1 MSLSFVNAAKAKK
14 LNEFFQKH
22 GRIYVV
28 VDATSDEV
36 IVPAFLKGDPAL
48 RLVLNM
54 RMPQPIY
61 IREDALESDFSF
73 SGQVYSCRIPM
84 DRIWAAYLP
93 EEDMEHG
100 IVWEENVP
108 ETIKA
113 VVSAVQSLHEDE
125 PTGESSEE
133 KSVEEMPVE
142 EQPVAAADEPVAL
155 PEVDEKKLVGRK
167 VRHLRVVK

>member
-1 MSLSFVNAAKAKK
+1 MSLSCVNAAKAKK
-14 LNEFFQKH
+14 LNDFFQKH

-36 IVPAFLKGDPAL
+36 IVPTFLKGDPAL

-54 RMPQPIY
+54 RMPQPIH

-73 SGQVYSCRIPM
+73 SGQVYTCRIPM
-84 DRIWAAYLP
+84 DRVWAAYLP

-108 ETIKA
+108 ETIRA
-113 VVSAVQSLHEDE
+113 VVNAVRSLQEDE
-125 PTGESSEE
+125 PIKPTGEP
-133 KSVEEMPVE
+133 PVE
-142 EQPVAAADEPVAL
+142 EQLVAVADEPEA
-155 PEVDEKKLVGRK
+155 DKKPTGRK

>member
-22 GRIYVV
+22 GRIYIV

-36 IVPAFLKGDPAL
+36 VVPAFLKGDPAL

-54 RMPQPIY
+54 RMPQAIH

-73 SGQVYSCRIPM
+73 SGQVYTCRIPM

-108 ETIKA
+108 ETIRA
-113 VVSAVQSLHEDE
+113 VVNAVRSLQEDE
-125 PTGESSEE
+125 PAAE
-133 KSVEEMPVE
+133 SVEEASAEEISAE
-142 EQPVAAADEPVAL
+142 EQPVAAADEPEAV
-155 PEVDEKKLVGRK
+155 PEVDSKSTVRK

>member
-14 LNEFFQKH
+14 LNAFFQQH

-36 IVPAFLKGDPAL
+36 IVPNFLKGDPAL

-54 RMPQPIY
+54 RMPQPIH
-61 IREDALESDFSF
+61 IRDDALESDFSF
-73 SGQVYSCRIPM
+73 SGQVYTCRIPM

-93 EEDMEHG
+93 EGDMESG
-100 IVWEENVP
+100 IVWEEDVP
-108 ETIKA
+108 ETIRA
-113 VVSAVQSLHEDE
+113 VVNAVRSLKEGDATADAGDAEEAPVE
-125 PTGESSEE
+125 PEE
-133 KSVEEMPVE
+133 KPAE
-142 EQPVAAADEPVAL
+142 
-155 PEVDEKKLVGRK
+155 RK

>member
-1 MSLSFVNAAKAKK
+1 MSLSFSNAAKAKK

-36 IVPAFLKGDPAL
+36 VVPNFLKGDPAL

-61 IREDALESDFSF
+61 IRDDALVSDFSF
-73 SGQVYSCRIPM
+73 SGQISNCHIPM
-84 DRIWAAYLP
+84 ERIWAAYLP
-93 EEDMEHG
+93 EGDMEHG
-100 IVWEENVP
+100 IVWEEDVP
-108 ETIKA
+108 ETIRA
-113 VVSAVQSLHEDE
+113 VVSAVRSLKDDVSDEANPAIATASGKDGALGQDTQEED
-125 PTGESSEE
+125 
-133 KSVEEMPVE
+133 KSTE
-142 EQPVAAADEPVAL
+142 
-155 PEVDEKKLVGRK
+155 RK

>member
-1 MSLSFVNAAKAKK
+1 MSLSFANAAKAKK
-14 LNEFFQKH
+14 LNDFFQKH
-22 GRIYVV
+22 ARIYVV

-36 IVPAFLKGDPAL
+36 VVPNFLKGDPAL

-73 SGQVYSCRIPM
+73 SGQVYTCRIPM

-93 EEDMEHG
+93 EGDMEHG
-100 IVWEENVP
+100 IVWEEDVP
-108 ETIKA
+108 ETIRA
-113 VVSAVQSLHEDE
+113 VVNAVRSLQDDKPEDE
-125 PTGESSEE
+125 APVAEASAQVSEHAIEQDPVQTPEIDE
-133 KSVEEMPVE
+133 KPVE
-142 EQPVAAADEPVAL
+142 
-155 PEVDEKKLVGRK
+155 RK